1 MIQRFASASAV
12 ASVLIALAVGA
23 LRLSLVPTLESRYL
37 VTSIWCVLPLA
48 WGLWAM
54 LTPES
59 WLPQRLPLWGAILG
73 LIAGLLAV
81 FVLDLPA
88 QFRGEAVPAWLRGVS
103 VLLAIGI
110 YYLLWL
116 LVRRAHR
123 ALTAPS
129 PTA

>member
-12 ASVLIALAVGA
+12 ASVVIALAAGG
-23 LRLSLVPTLESRYL
+23 LRLIPVPSLESRYL
-37 VTSIWCVLPLA
+37 LASIWCVVPLA

-54 LTPES
+54 LTPKS
-59 WLPQRLPLWGAILG
+59 WLPQRLPPWGAILG
-73 LIAGLLAV
+73 LIAGMLVV

-88 QFRGEAVPAWLRGVS
+88 QFRGEPLPAWLRGVG

-116 LVRRAHR
+116 LVRRAYR
-123 ALTAPS
+123 ALAAPS

>member
-12 ASVLIALAVGA
+12 ASVLIALAAG
-23 LRLSLVPTLESRYL
+23 LFRLSPFPNLESSYIVPT
-37 VTSIWCVLPLA
+37 VWCMIPLA

-54 LTPES
+54 LTPKS

-73 LIAGLLAV
+73 LIVVLFLM
-81 FVLDLPA
+81 FVLDLPSL
-88 QFRGEAVPAWLRGVS
+88 FRIEVYSVWIRGVG
-103 VLLAIGI
+103 LLLPIVI

-116 LVRRAHR
+116 LVRGVYRV
-123 ALTAPS
+123 LTAPS

>member
-12 ASVLIALAVGA
+12 ASVLIALAAGVFC
-23 LRLSLVPTLESRYL
+23 LISFPNPESRYL
-37 VTSIWCVLPLA
+37 VTTVWCMLPLA

-54 LTPES
+54 LTPKS

-73 LIAGLLAV
+73 LIVVLFAN
-81 FVLDLPA
+81 FVSDLSSLFQVEGFP
-88 QFRGEAVPAWLRGVS
+88 VWLRGVGA
-103 VLLAIGI
+103 LLAVGI
-110 YYLLWL
+110 YYLVWF
-116 LVRRAHR
+116 LVRMAYR

>member
-1 MIQRFASASAV
+1 MIQRFATATAV
-12 ASVLIALAVGA
+12 ASVLIALAAGG
-23 LRLSLVPTLESRYL
+23 LRLSPVSNLESCYL
-37 VTSIWCVLPLA
+37 LTSFWCVLPLA

-54 LTPES
+54 LTPNS
-59 WLPQRLPLWGAILG
+59 WMPHRLPLWGAILG

-88 QFRGEAVPAWLRGVS
+88 QFRGEPLPTWLRGIG

-116 LVRRAHR
+116 LVQRAYQ

-129 PTA
+129 PAA

>member
-12 ASVLIALAVGA
+12 ASVLIALAAGA

-73 LIAGLLAV
+73 LIAGLLVV
-81 FVLDLPA
+81 FVLDLPG
-88 QFRGEAVPAWLRGVS
+88 QVRGEPFPTWLRGIG

-116 LVRRAHR
+116 LVQRAYQ
-123 ALTAPS
+123 ALTAP
-129 PTA
+129 

>member
-12 ASVLIALAVGA
+12 ASLLIALGVGG
-23 LRLSLVPTLESRYL
+23 LRLTPVSSLESCYL
-37 VTSIWCVLPLA
+37 LTSIWCVVPLA

-54 LTPES
+54 LTPKG
-59 WLPQRLPLWGAILG
+59 WHPQRMPLWGAILG

-81 FVLDLPA
+81 LVLDLPA
-88 QFRGEAVPAWLRGVS
+88 RFRGEPVPAWVGGAG
-103 VLLAIGI
+103 VLLAVGA

-116 LVRRAHR
+116 LVRRLYR

-129 PTA
+129 PVG

>member
-12 ASVLIALAVGA
+12 ASVLIALAAGA

-73 LIAGLLAV
+73 LIAGLLVV
-81 FVLDLPA
+81 FVLDLPG
-88 QFRGEAVPAWLRGVS
+88 QVRGEPFPTWLRGIG

-116 LVRRAHR
+116 LVQRASQ
-123 ALTAPS
+123 ALTAP
-129 PTA
+129 

>member
-1 MIQRFASASAV
+1 MMQRFASASAV
-12 ASVLIALAVGA
+12 AAVLIALAAGA
-23 LRLSLVPTLESRYL
+23 LRLSPVPTLESRYL

-48 WGLWAM
+48 CGLWAM

-81 FVLDLPA
+81 FVLDLPG
-88 QFRGEAVPAWLRGVS
+88 QVRGEPFPTWLRGIG

-116 LVRRAHR
+116 LVQRAYR

-129 PTA
+129 SAA